1 VADVEKIE
9 AAVGE
14 DDTTA
19 ISSGSRRE
27 LGEFRNRL
35 EFGRG
40 QQVPFRKNYNALP
53 CDVARITHGRQRAQP
68 NETMRRARVEFLL
81 CRA

>member
-1 VADVEKIE
+1 
-9 AAVGE
+9 
-14 DDTTA
+14 
-19 ISSGSRRE
+19 